1 MQKVMV
7 PAQALWCPTLEWATD
22 EWVAARHDYA
32 ELSVLSAAWLA
43 STPPYGK
50 RGSTLVLRTLGT
62 GRL

>member
-1 MQKVMV
+1 
-7 PAQALWCPTLEWATD
+7 LEWATD